1 MKSKKEIIN
10 NWEVLI
16 FKTRTAIALQQKGQ
30 LPKLNE
36 ELGNIINSCE
46 QTRPPPPFSVAITAT
61 FSSPGSCLSSDAF
74 L

>member
-1 MKSKKEIIN
+1 MKSEKEIIN

-46 QTRPPPPFSVAITAT
+46 QTRPPPSSVAIKAT
-61 FSSPGSCLSSDAF
+61 KLKKY
-74 L
+74 

>member
-46 QTRPPPPFSVAITAT
+46 QTRPPPLSVAIKAYITLRQAH
-61 FSSPGSCLSSDAF
+61 A
-74 L
+74 